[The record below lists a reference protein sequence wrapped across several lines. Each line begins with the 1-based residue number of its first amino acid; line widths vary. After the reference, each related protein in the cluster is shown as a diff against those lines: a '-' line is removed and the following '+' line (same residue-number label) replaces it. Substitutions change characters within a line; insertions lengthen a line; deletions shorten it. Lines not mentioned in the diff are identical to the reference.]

1 MVPDAE
7 EAVLAAAHDVIGLAV
22 KSIDI
27 AAMTDPHFRIDR
39 EVVLFVGS

>member
-1 MVPDAE
+1 MIPDSE
-7 EAVLAAAHDVIGLAV
+7 EAVRAATHNIIGLAI